1 MKTKKYASALLCAL
15 FMAVSALLC
24 VPAAYAEG
32 AAPEVSSADVSS
44 SDIPADF
51 TRVLAVPANVDI
63 PDFYQE
69 VINVSGMYIF
79 TLPDGTV
86 YKRIYGAIDDVYGW
100 YIPVGQENIV
110 YAGSHPIDPTD
121 DALLYYAAV
130 SVAERESMERQDFS
144 GLLPPD
150 EGVTEVEQVNGMA
163 MNDVVFYCAAGA
175 VLLCLLITIGATKA
189 RSGKKSEPGPYP
201 PRPYR

>member
-1 MKTKKYASALLCAL
+1 MKPKKTASALLCAL
-15 FMAVSALLC
+15 LLAVCALLC

-32 AAPEVSSADVSS
+32 ASPAVSAADVSS
-44 SDIPADF
+44 SDAPADF
-51 TRVLAVPANVDI
+51 TRVVAVPANVDI

-86 YKRIYGAIDDVYGW
+86 HKRIYGAIGDVYGW

-110 YAGSHPIDPTD
+110 YEGSRPIDPTD

-150 EGVTEVEQVNGMA
+150 EGVTEVDQVNGMP
-163 MNDVVFYCAAGA
+163 MSDVVFYCAAGV
-175 VLLCLLITIGATKA
+175 VLLCLLITIGATRA
-189 RSGKKSEPGPYP
+189 RSKKNREPGPYP